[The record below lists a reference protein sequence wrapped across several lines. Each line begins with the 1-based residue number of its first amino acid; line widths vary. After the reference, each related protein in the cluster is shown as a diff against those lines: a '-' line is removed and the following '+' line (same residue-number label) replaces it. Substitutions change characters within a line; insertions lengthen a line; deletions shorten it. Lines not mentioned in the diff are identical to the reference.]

1 MTDYKVDTKK
11 KMQAEIQIKALP
23 EQRQRYLM
31 NCALECLESDG
42 REFEPKI
49 DNLSLLIN
57 IVGIDTLKEHY
68 RKKYNA
74 IKNKI
79 DELIKDTA
87 ILISYFSDIDKRV
100 VSREDITSQRFL
112 RYQESL
118 SNILNNLFLIDEV
131 TIILLNKTDLKDLTI
146 PATYWSVLATK
157 EKKMP
162 ITEEERDTITEEIRA
177 ETGEYP
183 REFQRP
189 REYTE

>member
-1 MTDYKVDTKK
+1 M

-31 NCALECLESDG
+31 NCALVCLETDG
-42 REFEPKI
+42 RELEPKI

-57 IVGIDTLKEHY
+57 IVGTEALKEHY
-68 RKKYNA
+68 KKGFMV

-79 DELIKDTA
+79 NELIKDTA

-118 SNILNNLFLIDEV
+118 SNILESLFLIDEL
-131 TIILLNKTDLKDLTI
+131 TIILLNKTDLKDLTV

-162 ITEEERDTITEEIRA
+162 ITEEERETITEEIRA

-183 REFQRP
+183 RPERTYP
-189 REYTE
+189 REEYS

>member
-1 MTDYKVDTKK
+1 ME
-11 KMQAEIQIKALP
+11 QAEILIKATP

-31 NCALECLESDG
+31 NSALECLESDG

-49 DNLSLLIN
+49 DKLSLLKS
-57 IVGIDTLKEHY
+57 IVDEDVLKNHY
-68 RKKYNA
+68 KKNFNK

-79 DELIKDTA
+79 EELVKDA
-87 ILISYFSDIDKRV
+87 AVLISYFSDIDKRV

-118 SNILNNLFLIDEV
+118 SNILENLFLIDEV
-131 TIILLNKTDLKDLTI
+131 TMILLEKTDLKNVTI

-162 ITEEERDTITEEIRA
+162 ISEEERENITEEIRA
-177 ETGEYP
+177 ETGEYQRP
-183 REFQRP
+183 SEFQR
-189 REYTE
+189 EHIE